1 MLFRSIRHKVISG
14 GTILINILHSSE
26 TLAKVTSGATEDS
39 DTEVTSA
46 STLRKRTSRLLAD
59 EDKKYAGKTV
69 SG

>member
-1 MLFRSIRHKVISG
+1 MLLRSIRLKVTSG

-59 EDKKYAGKTV
+59 EDKKFAGKTV

>member
-1 MLFRSIRHKVISG
+1 M
-14 GTILINILHSSE
+14 INILHSSE

-46 STLRKRTSRLLAD
+46 SSLRKRTSRLLAD